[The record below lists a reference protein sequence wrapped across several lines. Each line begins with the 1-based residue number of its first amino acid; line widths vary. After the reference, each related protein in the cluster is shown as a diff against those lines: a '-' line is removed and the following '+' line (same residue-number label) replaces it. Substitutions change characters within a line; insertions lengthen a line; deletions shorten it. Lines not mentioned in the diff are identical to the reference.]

1 MNDLTTFNGIW
12 CWVTLQPAHGIKH
25 QKGTFTCS
33 TGGLC
38 SVVVA
43 VTVVW
48 TVEPCLIMVV
58 GVTGRAN
65 SDAPGACRTVGDI
78 RGRGYFTKE
87 SLFLLFSL
95 LILKFHTETP
105 HKLN

>member
-1 MNDLTTFNGIW
+1 MCGG
-12 CWVTLQPAHGIKH
+12 V
-25 QKGTFTCS
+25 TCS

-58 GVTGRAN
+58 GVTGRAS
-65 SDAPGACRTVGDI
+65 SDAPGACRTAGEI
-78 RGRGYFTKE
+78 ISFP
-87 SLFLLFSL
+87 L
-95 LILKFHTETP
+95 LILHFGGLFRFLHSV
-105 HKLN
+105 